1 MQEVETWDP
10 QSKPALTRLAVSASS
25 GFSDNPVSGVRE
37 KSRKTM
43 QGDGWKKGRGKGCNS
58 ILIKIYRSKI

>member
-37 KSRKTM
+37 KSRK
-43 QGDGWKKGRGKGCNS
+43 KLKGLVGRKGGGRDA
-58 ILIKIYRSKI
+58 ILF